1 MLKPLLF
8 KSALFMTKA
17 AEQKTSEDIR
27 HDYEHLARRANL
39 RYVSDNEPGYS
50 RQRWG
55 RGFTYRDATGKTV
68 KDKALRQRFDA
79 LVIPPM
85 WSEVWICQ
93 DNKGH
98 LQSTG
103 RDDKARK
110 QYLYHPEWD
119 RVRDQAKFNAM
130 IGFAEAL
137 PNLRA
142 QVEKDLEATPL
153 SRANVLAAVVKLL
166 ETTLIRIG
174 NSRYAKLNKSYG
186 LSTLRSK
193 HVSETDTGLAFDFV
207 GKSSKEHHIEL
218 QDERLIEIV
227 QACSELPGYQ
237 IFKYLD
243 DNDDKQVVDSADIN
257 EYLRGHLSVDKNN
270 KNISSTSGD
279 DSYNDTVNSSSV
291 SSSTMYSAKD
301 FRTWMASVLAAS
313 HLYDELEAAS
323 GKEILTSEPDSR
335 VRQQL
340 VTDMVKEV
348 ADELGNTPSVC
359 RASYIHPV
367 IIEQFLAGQF
377 FEPYKQARRGRTRK
391 YQSCEEK
398 ALLGFLSTVEK

>member
-1 MLKPLLF
+1 MA
-8 KSALFMTKA
+8 KSN
-17 AEQKTSEDIR
+17 EQISTQDMGTQDVR
-27 HDYEHLARRANL
+27 HDYEHLARLANL
-39 RYVSDNEPGYS
+39 RYVSDDELGFT
-50 RQRWG
+50 RRRWG

-93 DNKGH
+93 DEHGH

-103 RDDKARK
+103 RDEKARK
-110 QYLYHPEWD
+110 QYLYHPEWN
-119 RVRDQAKFNAM
+119 RVRDQVKFDAM

-153 SRANVLAAVVKLL
+153 SRDNVLAAVVKLL

-193 HVSETDTGLAFDFV
+193 HVSETETGLAFDFV

-218 QDERLIEIV
+218 QDERLVEIV

-243 DNDDKQVVDSADIN
+243 DNGDKQVVDSSDIN
-257 EYLRGHLSVDKNN
+257 DYIRKY
-270 KNISSTSGD
+270 TCAQ
-279 DSYNDTVNSSSV
+279 DSESKA
-291 SSSTMYSAKD
+291 YSAKD

-313 HLYDELEAAS
+313 HLYDELQTPAGQS
-323 GKEILTSEPDSR
+323 ILSTEPNSAE
-335 VRQQL
+335 RQQL
-340 VTDMVKEV
+340 IVDMVKEV
-348 ADELGNTPSVC
+348 AEELGNTPAVC
-359 RASYIHPV
+359 RASYINPT
-367 IIEQFLAGQF
+367 IIERFLAGQF
-377 FEPYKQARRGRTRK
+377 FDTYRQARRGRTK
-391 YQSCEEK
+391 NHQSLEEK
-398 ALLGFLSTVEK
+398 ALLGFLSVSQ

>member
-1 MLKPLLF
+1 MAKPNHQ
-8 KSALFMTKA
+8 TDKA
-17 AEQKTSEDIR
+17 VDVR
-27 HDYEHLARRANL
+27 HNYEHLARLANL
-39 RYVSDNEPGYS
+39 RYVSDDEPGYE
-50 RQRWG
+50 RRRWG
-55 RGFTYRDATGKTV
+55 RGFTYKDATGNTV
-68 KDKALRQRFDA
+68 KDKALRKRFDA

-85 WSEVWICQ
+85 WSNVWICQ
-93 DNKGH
+93 DETGH

-119 RVRDQAKFNAM
+119 RVRDRAKFDAM

-142 QVEKDLEATPL
+142 QVELDLDAKPL
-153 SRANVLAAVVKLL
+153 SRVNVLAAVVKLL

-193 HVSETDTGLAFDFV
+193 HVSETDNGLAFDFV
-207 GKSSKEHHIEL
+207 GKSAKEHHIEL
-218 QDERLIEIV
+218 QDERLTDIV

-243 DNDDKQVVDSADIN
+243 DNGHKQVVDSSDIN
-257 EYLRGHLSVDKNN
+257 DYLRMHTCGIDCESKL
-270 KNISSTSGD
+270 
-279 DSYNDTVNSSSV
+279 
-291 SSSTMYSAKD
+291 YSAKD

-313 HLYDELEAAS
+313 YLYDELQTTAGANILASAAES
-323 GKEILTSEPDSR
+323 PE
-335 VRQQL
+335 RQQL
-340 VTDMVKEV
+340 VINMVKSV
-348 ADELGNTPSVC
+348 AAELGNTPTVC
-359 RASYIHPV
+359 RASYIHPIV
-367 IIEQFLAGQF
+367 IERFLAGQF
-377 FEPYKQARRGRTRK
+377 FETYKQARRGRTKK

-398 ALLGFLSTVEK
+398 ALLGFLRTDV

>member
-1 MLKPLLF
+1 MATLNDQ
-8 KSALFMTKA
+8 TTT
-17 AEQKTSEDIR
+17 QDIR
-27 HDYEHLARRANL
+27 HDYEKLARLANL
-39 RYVSDNEPGYS
+39 RYVSDDELGFT
-50 RQRWG
+50 RRRWG
-55 RGFTYRDATGKTV
+55 RGFTYKDATGKTV

-93 DNKGH
+93 DDKGH

-119 RVRDQAKFNAM
+119 RVRDQAKFDAM
-130 IGFAEAL
+130 IGFARAL

-142 QVEKDLEATPL
+142 QVEKDLKAKSL
-153 SRANVLAAVVKLL
+153 SRENVLSAVVKLL

-193 HVSETDTGLAFDFV
+193 HVSETDNGLVFDFV
-207 GKSSKEHHIEL
+207 GKSAKEHHIEL

-243 DNDDKQVVDSADIN
+243 DDGHKQVVDSSDIN
-257 EYLRGHLSVDKNN
+257 DYLRTH
-270 KNISSTSGD
+270 TSGHGR
-279 DSYNDTVNSSSV
+279 DSEMYSGNL
-291 SSSTMYSAKD
+291 YSAKD

-313 HLYDELEAAS
+313 YLYDELQTKS
-323 GKEILTSEPDSR
+323 GKAILSSEPDSKA
-335 VRQQL
+335 RQQL
-340 VTDMVKEV
+340 VTDMVKSV
-348 ADELGNTPSVC
+348 ADELGNTPTVC
-359 RASYIHPV
+359 RSSYINPI
-367 IIEQFLAGQF
+367 IIERFLAGQF
-377 FEPYKQARRGRTRK
+377 FEPYKQARRGRTK
-391 YQSCEEK
+391 QHQSYEEK
-398 ALLGFLSTVEK
+398 ALLGFLSGC

>member
-1 MLKPLLF
+1 MN
-8 KSALFMTKA
+8 
-17 AEQKTSEDIR
+17 KTASITCPENIR
-27 HDYEHLARRANL
+27 QADGHVGRRANL
-39 RYVSDNEPGYS
+39 RYVSENEPGYG

-55 RGFTYRDATGKTV
+55 RGFANRGATGKTV

-93 DNKGH
+93 DDKGH

-103 RDDKARK
+103 RDGKARK

-119 RVRDQAKFNAM
+119 TVRDQAKFDAM

-142 QVEKDLEATPL
+142 QVEEDLEAAPL

-174 NSRYAKLNKSYG
+174 NSRYAKMNKSYG

-193 HVSETDTGLAFDFV
+193 HVSEIDDGLAFDFV
-207 GKSSKEHHIEL
+207 GKSAKAHHIEL

-243 DNDDKQVVDSADIN
+243 DNGHKQVVDSADIN
-257 EYLRGHLSVDKNN
+257 DYLRKHLCTDASNN
-270 KNISSTSGD
+270 KSDHLYSG
-279 DSYNDTVNSSSV
+279 NL
-291 SSSTMYSAKD
+291 YSAKD

-335 VRQQL
+335 TRQQL

-367 IIEQFLAGQF
+367 IIERFLAGQF

-398 ALLGFLSTVEK
+398 ALLGFLSTFD

>member
-1 MLKPLLF
+1 MAKLDDQ
-8 KSALFMTKA
+8 TTT
-17 AEQKTSEDIR
+17 QDVR
-27 HDYEHLARRANL
+27 HDYEYLARLANL
-39 RYVSDNEPGYS
+39 RYVSDNEPGFT
-50 RQRWG
+50 RRRWG
-55 RGFTYRDATGKTV
+55 RGFTYKDAIGKTV
-68 KDKALRQRFDA
+68 KDKALRKRFDA

-93 DNKGH
+93 DDKGH

-142 QVEKDLEATPL
+142 QVEKDLEAQSL

-193 HVSETDTGLAFDFV
+193 HVSETDNGLAFDFV
-207 GKSSKEHHIEL
+207 GKSAKEHHIEL
-218 QDERLIEIV
+218 QDERLIDIV

-243 DNDDKQVVDSADIN
+243 DDGNKQVVDSSDIN
-257 EYLRGHLSVDKNN
+257 DYLRTHTCGHDCESKMY
-270 KNISSTSGD
+270 SG
-279 DSYNDTVNSSSV
+279 NL
-291 SSSTMYSAKD
+291 YSAKD

-313 HLYDELEAAS
+313 HLYDELQTSKGQA
-323 GKEILTSEPDSR
+323 ILASEPNSDE
-335 VRQQL
+335 RQQL
-340 VTDMVKEV
+340 VTAMVKAV
-348 ADELGNTPSVC
+348 AEELGNTPAVC
-359 RASYIHPV
+359 RASYINPV
-367 IIEQFLAGQF
+367 IIERFLAGQF
-377 FEPYKQARRGRTRK
+377 FEPYKQARRGRTK
-391 YQSCEEK
+391 QYQSCEEK
-398 ALLGFLSTVEK
+398 ALLGFLNGIK

>member
-1 MLKPLLF
+1 MATTVKD
-8 KSALFMTKA
+8 ATI
-17 AEQKTSEDIR
+17 EDLR
-27 HDYEHLARRANL
+27 HDYERLAKQAKL
-39 RYVSDNEPGYS
+39 RYVSDEEPGFE
-50 RQRWG
+50 RRRHG

-68 KDKALRQRFDA
+68 KDKKLRQRFDA

-93 DNKGH
+93 HDNGH

-110 QYLYHPEWD
+110 QYLYHELWD
-119 RVRDQAKFNAM
+119 SVRDQAKFEAM

-142 QVEKDLEATPL
+142 QVESDLEAEAL
-153 SRANVLAAVVKLL
+153 SHDNVLAAVVKLL

-193 HVSETDTGLAFDFV
+193 HVSETDNGLAFDFV
-207 GKSSKEHHIEL
+207 GKSAKAHHIEL
-218 QDERLIEIV
+218 QDERLIDIV

-243 DNDDKQVVDSADIN
+243 DNGDKHVVDSSDVN
-257 EYLRGHLSVDKNN
+257 DYLRQHLCEDIKTASDCTNRL
-270 KNISSTSGD
+270 
-279 DSYNDTVNSSSV
+279 
-291 SSSTMYSAKD
+291 YSAKD

-313 HLYDELEAAS
+313 YLYEELQTSA
-323 GKEILTSEPDSR
+323 GKEILASEPDSKL
-335 VRQQL
+335 RQTL
-340 VTDMVKEV
+340 VTEMVKSV
-348 ADELGNTPSVC
+348 AEELGNTPSVC
-359 RASYIHPV
+359 RSSYINPIV
-367 IIEQFLAGQF
+367 IDKFLAGEF
-377 FEPYKQARRGRTRK
+377 FESYKNARRGRTK
-391 YQSCEEK
+391 NYQSVEEK
-398 ALLGFLSTVEK
+398 ALLGFLNVINSPK

>member
-1 MLKPLLF
+1 MNKV
-8 KSALFMTKA
+8 T
-17 AEQKTSEDIR
+17 EQKISEDIR

-39 RYVSDNEPGYS
+39 RYVSDDEPGYE
-50 RQRWG
+50 RRRWG
-55 RGFTYRDATGKTV
+55 RGFTYRDAFGKTV

-85 WSEVWICQ
+85 WSDVWICQ
-93 DNKGH
+93 DEKGH

-110 QYLYHPEWD
+110 QYLYHPLWD
-119 RVRDQAKFNAM
+119 TVRDQAKFDAM

-142 QVEKDLEATPL
+142 QVEKDLEAKSL
-153 SRANVLAAVVKLL
+153 SHDNVLAAVVKLL

-174 NSRYAKLNKSYG
+174 SSRYAKLNKSYG

-193 HVSETDTGLAFDFV
+193 HVSETDDGLAFDFV
-207 GKSSKEHHIEL
+207 GKSAKAHHIEL

-243 DNDDKQVVDSADIN
+243 ESGNKQVVDSADIN
-257 EYLRGHLSVDKNN
+257 DYIRKHTCDNDCESKMY
-270 KNISSTSGD
+270 SG
-279 DSYNDTVNSSSV
+279 NL
-291 SSSTMYSAKD
+291 YSAKD

-313 HLYDELEAAS
+313 YLYDELQTS
-323 GKEILTSEPDSR
+323 VGKEILASEPASHA
-335 VRQQL
+335 RQQL

-359 RASYIHPV
+359 RASYIHPI
-367 IIEQFLAGQF
+367 IIERFLAGQF
-377 FEPYKQARRGRTRK
+377 FATYKQARRGRTK
-391 YQSCEEK
+391 THQTLEEK
-398 ALLGFLSTVEK
+398 ALLGFLHTLQ

>member
-1 MLKPLLF
+1 MATLNDQ
-8 KSALFMTKA
+8 TTT
-17 AEQKTSEDIR
+17 QDIR
-27 HDYEHLARRANL
+27 HDYEKLARLANL
-39 RYVSDNEPGYS
+39 RYVSDDELGFT
-50 RQRWG
+50 RRRWG
-55 RGFTYRDATGKTV
+55 RGFTYKDATGKTV

-93 DNKGH
+93 DDKGH

-119 RVRDQAKFNAM
+119 RVRDQAKFDAM
-130 IGFAEAL
+130 IGFARAL

-142 QVEKDLEATPL
+142 QVEKDLKAKSL
-153 SRANVLAAVVKLL
+153 SRENVLSAVVKLL

-193 HVSETDTGLAFDFV
+193 HVSETDNGLAFDFV
-207 GKSSKEHHIEL
+207 GKSAKEHHIEL

-243 DNDDKQVVDSADIN
+243 DDGHKQVVDSSDIN
-257 EYLRGHLSVDKNN
+257 DYLRTH
-270 KNISSTSGD
+270 TSGHGR
-279 DSYNDTVNSSSV
+279 DSEMYSGNL
-291 SSSTMYSAKD
+291 YSAKD

-313 HLYDELEAAS
+313 YLHDELQSAQ
-323 GKEILTSEPDSR
+323 GKAILASEPDSKE
-335 VRQQL
+335 RQQL
-340 VTDMVKEV
+340 VTDMVKSV
-348 ADELGNTPSVC
+348 ADELGNTPTVC
-359 RASYIHPV
+359 RSSYINPI
-367 IIEQFLAGQF
+367 IIERFLAGQF
-377 FEPYKQARRGRTRK
+377 FEPYKQARCGRTK
-391 YQSCEEK
+391 QHQSYEEK
-398 ALLGFLSTVEK
+398 ALLGFLSGC

>member
-1 MLKPLLF
+1 MAKLDDQ
-8 KSALFMTKA
+8 TTT
-17 AEQKTSEDIR
+17 QDVR
-27 HDYEHLARRANL
+27 HDYERLALLANL
-39 RYVSDNEPGYS
+39 RYVSDDEPGFT
-50 RQRWG
+50 RRRWG
-55 RGFTYRDATGKTV
+55 RGFTYKDATGKTV

-93 DNKGH
+93 DDKGH

-130 IGFAEAL
+130 IGFAQAL

-142 QVEKDLEATPL
+142 QVEKDLEAQSL

-174 NSRYAKLNKSYG
+174 NSRYAKMNKSYG

-193 HVSETDTGLAFDFV
+193 HVSETDNGLAFDFV
-207 GKSSKEHHIEL
+207 GKSAKAHHVEL

-243 DNDDKQVVDSADIN
+243 DNGDKQVVDSSDIN
-257 EYLRGHLSVDKNN
+257 DYIRSHTCGHDSESKTY
-270 KNISSTSGD
+270 SS
-279 DSYNDTVNSSSV
+279 NV
-291 SSSTMYSAKD
+291 YSAKD

-313 HLYDELEAAS
+313 YLYDELQTTDGKDILAS
-323 GKEILTSEPDSR
+323 GPNSNE
-335 VRQQL
+335 RQQL
-340 VTDMVKEV
+340 VTAMVKAV
-348 ADELGNTPSVC
+348 AEELGNTPAVC
-359 RASYIHPV
+359 RASYINPV
-367 IIEQFLAGQF
+367 IIERFLAGQF
-377 FEPYKQARRGRTRK
+377 FECYKQARRGRTK
-391 YQSCEEK
+391 PYQSDEEK
-398 ALLGFLSTVEK
+398 ALLGFLSAIQ

>member
-1 MLKPLLF
+1 MAKLDDQ
-8 KSALFMTKA
+8 TTT
-17 AEQKTSEDIR
+17 QDVR
-27 HDYEHLARRANL
+27 HDYEYLAGLANL
-39 RYVSDNEPGYS
+39 RYVSDNEPGFT
-50 RQRWG
+50 RRRWG
-55 RGFTYRDATGKTV
+55 RGFTYKDAIGKTV
-68 KDKALRQRFDA
+68 KDKALRKRFDA

-93 DNKGH
+93 DDKGH

-142 QVEKDLEATPL
+142 QVEKDLEAQSL

-193 HVSETDTGLAFDFV
+193 HVSETDNGLAFDFV
-207 GKSSKEHHIEL
+207 GKSAKEHHIEL
-218 QDERLIEIV
+218 QDERLIDIV

-243 DNDDKQVVDSADIN
+243 DDGNKQVVDSSDIN
-257 EYLRGHLSVDKNN
+257 DYLRTHTCGHDCKSKMY
-270 KNISSTSGD
+270 SG
-279 DSYNDTVNSSSV
+279 NL
-291 SSSTMYSAKD
+291 YSAKD

-313 HLYDELEAAS
+313 HLYDELQTSKGQA
-323 GKEILTSEPDSR
+323 ILASEPNSDE
-335 VRQQL
+335 RQQL
-340 VTDMVKEV
+340 VTAMVKAV
-348 ADELGNTPSVC
+348 AEELGNTPAVC
-359 RASYIHPV
+359 RASYINPV
-367 IIEQFLAGQF
+367 IIERFLAGQF
-377 FEPYKQARRGRTRK
+377 FEPYKQARRGRTK
-391 YQSCEEK
+391 QYQSCEEK
-398 ALLGFLSTVEK
+398 ALLGFLSAIK

>member
-1 MLKPLLF
+1 MAKLDDQ
-8 KSALFMTKA
+8 TTT
-17 AEQKTSEDIR
+17 QDVR
-27 HDYEHLARRANL
+27 HDYEYLAGLANL
-39 RYVSDNEPGYS
+39 RYVSDNEPGFT
-50 RQRWG
+50 RRRWG
-55 RGFTYRDATGKTV
+55 RGFTYKDAIGKTV

-93 DNKGH
+93 DDKGH

-142 QVEKDLEATPL
+142 QVEKDLEAQSL

-193 HVSETDTGLAFDFV
+193 HVSETDNGLAFDFV
-207 GKSSKEHHIEL
+207 GKSAKEHHIEL
-218 QDERLIEIV
+218 QDERLIDIV

-243 DNDDKQVVDSADIN
+243 DDGNKQVVDSSDIN
-257 EYLRGHLSVDKNN
+257 DYLRTHTCGHDCESKMY
-270 KNISSTSGD
+270 SG
-279 DSYNDTVNSSSV
+279 NL
-291 SSSTMYSAKD
+291 YSAKD

-313 HLYDELEAAS
+313 HLYDELQTSKGQA
-323 GKEILTSEPDSR
+323 ILASEPNSDE
-335 VRQQL
+335 RQQL
-340 VTDMVKEV
+340 VTAMVKAV
-348 ADELGNTPSVC
+348 AEELGNTPAVC
-359 RASYIHPV
+359 RASYINPV
-367 IIEQFLAGQF
+367 IIERFLAGQF
-377 FEPYKQARRGRTRK
+377 FEPYKQARRGRTK
-391 YQSCEEK
+391 QYQSCEEK
-398 ALLGFLSTVEK
+398 ALLGFLNGIK

>member
-1 MLKPLLF
+1 MAKLDDQ
-8 KSALFMTKA
+8 TTT
-17 AEQKTSEDIR
+17 QDVR
-27 HDYEHLARRANL
+27 HDYEYLAGLANL
-39 RYVSDNEPGYS
+39 RYVSDNEPGFT
-50 RQRWG
+50 RRRWG
-55 RGFTYRDATGKTV
+55 RGFTYKDATGKTV
-68 KDKALRQRFDA
+68 TDKALRQRFDA

-93 DNKGH
+93 DDKGH

-130 IGFAEAL
+130 IGFAQAL

-142 QVEKDLEATPL
+142 QVEKDLEVQSL

-174 NSRYAKLNKSYG
+174 NSRYAKMNKSYG

-193 HVSETDTGLAFDFV
+193 HVSETDNGLAFDFV
-207 GKSSKEHHIEL
+207 GKSAKEHHIEL
-218 QDERLIEIV
+218 QDERLIDIV

-243 DNDDKQVVDSADIN
+243 DDGNKQVVDSSDIN
-257 EYLRGHLSVDKNN
+257 DYLRTHTCGHDCESKMY
-270 KNISSTSGD
+270 SG
-279 DSYNDTVNSSSV
+279 NL
-291 SSSTMYSAKD
+291 YSAKD

-313 HLYDELEAAS
+313 HLYDELQTSKGQA
-323 GKEILTSEPDSR
+323 ILASEPNSDE
-335 VRQQL
+335 RQQL
-340 VTDMVKEV
+340 VTAMVKAV
-348 ADELGNTPSVC
+348 AEELGNTPAVC
-359 RASYIHPV
+359 RASYINPV
-367 IIEQFLAGQF
+367 IIERFLVGQF
-377 FEPYKQARRGRTRK
+377 FEPYKQARRGRTK
-391 YQSCEEK
+391 QYQSCEEK
-398 ALLGFLSTVEK
+398 ALLGFLSGIK

>member
-1 MLKPLLF
+1 MV
-8 KSALFMTKA
+8 KA
-17 AEQKTSEDIR
+17 NQQTIIQDVR
-27 HDYEHLARRANL
+27 HDYEHLASLANL
-39 RYVSDNEPGYS
+39 RYVNDDEPGYG
-50 RQRWG
+50 RRRWG

-93 DNKGH
+93 DDKGH

-110 QYLYHPEWD
+110 QYLYHAEWD
-119 RVRDQAKFNAM
+119 RVRDQAKFQAM

-153 SRANVLAAVVKLL
+153 SRDNVLAAVVKLL

-193 HVSETDTGLAFDFV
+193 HVSETDNGLAFDFV
-207 GKSSKEHHIEL
+207 GKSAKAHHIEL
-218 QDERLIEIV
+218 QDERLIEII

-237 IFKYLD
+237 VFKYLD
-243 DNDDKQVVDSADIN
+243 DNGNKQVVDSADIN
-257 EYLRGHLSVDKNN
+257 EYIRKHTCANDCESKMY
-270 KNISSTSGD
+270 SG
-279 DSYNDTVNSSSV
+279 NL
-291 SSSTMYSAKD
+291 YSAKD

-313 HLYDELEAAS
+313 HLYDQLQ
-323 GKEILTSEPDSR
+323 TSEGESILASEAGSSE
-335 VRQQL
+335 RQQL

-348 ADELGNTPSVC
+348 AEELGNTPAVC
-359 RASYIHPV
+359 RASYINPI
-367 IIEQFLAGQF
+367 IIERFLAGEF
-377 FEPYKQARRGRTRK
+377 FALYKQARRGRTK
-391 YQSCEEK
+391 QYQSCEEK
-398 ALLGFLSTVEK
+398 ALLGFLRALQ

>member
-1 MLKPLLF
+1 MDK
-8 KSALFMTKA
+8 TN
-17 AEQKTSEDIR
+17 EQSTTQDVR
-27 HDYEHLARRANL
+27 HDYERLARRANL
-39 RYVSDNEPGYS
+39 RYVSDDEPGYE
-50 RQRWG
+50 RRRWG

-93 DNKGH
+93 DEKGH

-103 RDDKARK
+103 RDEKSRK
-110 QYLYHPEWD
+110 QYLYHPLWNNI
-119 RVRDQAKFNAM
+119 RDQAKFDAM

-142 QVEKDLEATPL
+142 QVETDLEAESL
-153 SRANVLAAVVKLL
+153 SRTNVLAAVVKLL

-174 NSRYAKLNKSYG
+174 NSRYAKQNKSYG

-193 HVSETDTGLAFDFV
+193 HVSETDNGLAFDFV
-207 GKSSKEHHIEL
+207 GKSAKEHHIEL
-218 QDERLIEIV
+218 QDERLINIV

-243 DNDDKQVVDSADIN
+243 DNGHKQVVDSSDIN
-257 EYLRGHLSVDKNN
+257 DYLRMHTCGMDCESKL
-270 KNISSTSGD
+270 
-279 DSYNDTVNSSSV
+279 
-291 SSSTMYSAKD
+291 YSAKD

-313 HLYDELEAAS
+313 YLYDELQTTAGAS
-323 GKEILTSEPDSR
+323 ILASAPESAE
-335 VRQQL
+335 RQQL
-340 VTDMVKEV
+340 VTDMVKSV
-348 ADELGNTPSVC
+348 AAELGNTPTVC
-359 RASYIHPV
+359 RASYIHPI
-367 IIEQFLAGQF
+367 IIERFLAGQF
-377 FEPYKQARRGRTRK
+377 YDDYKQARRGRTKK

-398 ALLGFLSTVEK
+398 ALLGFLSADR

>member
-1 MLKPLLF
+1 MAKLDDQ
-8 KSALFMTKA
+8 TTT
-17 AEQKTSEDIR
+17 QDVR
-27 HDYEHLARRANL
+27 HDYEYLAGLAKL
-39 RYVSDNEPGYS
+39 RYVSDNEPGFT
-50 RQRWG
+50 RRRWG
-55 RGFTYRDATGKTV
+55 RGFTYKDAIGKTV
-68 KDKALRQRFDA
+68 KDKALRKRFDA

-93 DNKGH
+93 DDKGH

-142 QVEKDLEATPL
+142 QVEKDLEAQSL

-193 HVSETDTGLAFDFV
+193 HVSETDNGLAFDFV
-207 GKSSKEHHIEL
+207 GKSAKEHHIEL
-218 QDERLIEIV
+218 QDERLIDIV

-243 DNDDKQVVDSADIN
+243 DDGNKQVVDSSDIN
-257 EYLRGHLSVDKNN
+257 DYLRTHTCGHDCESKMY
-270 KNISSTSGD
+270 SG
-279 DSYNDTVNSSSV
+279 NL
-291 SSSTMYSAKD
+291 YSAKD

-313 HLYDELEAAS
+313 HLYDELQTSKGQA
-323 GKEILTSEPDSR
+323 ILASEPNSDE
-335 VRQQL
+335 RQQL
-340 VTDMVKEV
+340 VIAMVKAV
-348 ADELGNTPSVC
+348 ADELGNTPAVC
-359 RASYIHPV
+359 RASYINPV
-367 IIEQFLAGQF
+367 IIERFLAGQF
-377 FEPYKQARRGRTRK
+377 FEPYKQARRGRTK
-391 YQSCEEK
+391 QYQSCEEK
-398 ALLGFLSTVEK
+398 ALLGFLSAIK

>member
-1 MLKPLLF
+1 MATLDDQ
-8 KSALFMTKA
+8 T
-17 AEQKTSEDIR
+17 TTHDIR
-27 HDYEHLARRANL
+27 HDYEKLARLANL
-39 RYVSDNEPGYS
+39 RYVSDDELGFT
-50 RQRWG
+50 RRRWG
-55 RGFTYRDATGKTV
+55 RGFTYKDTAGKTI

-93 DNKGH
+93 DDKGH

-119 RVRDQAKFNAM
+119 RVRDQAKFDAM
-130 IGFAEAL
+130 IGFARAL
-137 PNLRA
+137 PNLRL
-142 QVEKDLEATPL
+142 QVEKDLEAKSL
-153 SRANVLAAVVKLL
+153 SRDNVLSAVVKLL

-193 HVSETDTGLAFDFV
+193 HVSETENGLAFDFV
-207 GKSSKEHHIEL
+207 GKSAKEHHIEL

-243 DNDDKQVVDSADIN
+243 DNGHKQVVDSSDIN
-257 EYLRGHLSVDKNN
+257 DYLRTH
-270 KNISSTSGD
+270 TSGHGRYREMY
-279 DSYNDTVNSSSV
+279 SGNL
-291 SSSTMYSAKD
+291 YSAKD

-313 HLYDELEAAS
+313 YLHDELQSAQGKVILAS
-323 GKEILTSEPDSR
+323 DPNSDE
-335 VRQQL
+335 RQQL
-340 VTDMVKEV
+340 VTNMVKSV
-348 ADELGNTPSVC
+348 AAELGNTPAVC
-359 RASYIHPV
+359 RSSYINPV
-367 IIEQFLAGQF
+367 IIERFLAGQF
-377 FEPYKQARRGRTRK
+377 FEPYKQARWGRTK
-391 YQSCEEK
+391 QYQSCEEK
-398 ALLGFLSTVEK
+398 ALLGFLRGC

>member
-1 MLKPLLF
+1 
-8 KSALFMTKA
+8 MTKA
-17 AEQKTSEDIR
+17 TEKASQQTITKDAR

-39 RYVSDNEPGYS
+39 RYVSDDEPGYE
-50 RQRWG
+50 RRRWG

-93 DNKGH
+93 DEKGH

-103 RDDKARK
+103 RDEKSRK
-110 QYLYHPEWD
+110 QYLYHPSWNNI
-119 RVRDQAKFNAM
+119 RDQAKFDAM
-130 IGFAEAL
+130 IGFAEVL

-142 QVEKDLEATPL
+142 QVEIDLEAESL
-153 SRANVLAAVVKLL
+153 SRTNVLAAIVKLL

-174 NSRYAKLNKSYG
+174 NSRYAKQNKSYG

-207 GKSSKEHHIEL
+207 GKSAKEHHIEL
-218 QDERLIEIV
+218 QDERLIDIV

-243 DNDDKQVVDSADIN
+243 DDGHKQVVDSSDIN
-257 EYLRGHLSVDKNN
+257 EYLRMHTCGTDCESKL
-270 KNISSTSGD
+270 
-279 DSYNDTVNSSSV
+279 
-291 SSSTMYSAKD
+291 YSAKD

-313 HLYDELEAAS
+313 YLYDELQTSAGAS
-323 GKEILTSEPDSR
+323 ILASAPESAE
-335 VRQQL
+335 RQQL
-340 VTDMVKEV
+340 VVDMVKSV
-348 ADELGNTPSVC
+348 AAELGNTPTVC
-359 RASYIHPV
+359 RASYIHPIV
-367 IIEQFLAGQF
+367 IQRFLAGQF
-377 FEPYKQARRGRTRK
+377 FERYKQARRGRTKK

-398 ALLGFLSTVEK
+398 ALLGFLSAAV

>member
-1 MLKPLLF
+1 MAKENKNTVTENNGP
-8 KSALFMTKA
+8 
-17 AEQKTSEDIR
+17 EDVR
-27 HDYEHLARRANL
+27 HDYERLARRANL
-39 RYVSDNEPGYS
+39 RYVSGNEPGFT
-50 RQRWG
+50 RRRWG

-93 DNKGH
+93 DDKGH

-110 QYLYHPEWD
+110 QYLYHPDWD
-119 RVRDQAKFNAM
+119 RVREQAKFDAM
-130 IGFAEAL
+130 IGFAESL

-142 QVEKDLEATPL
+142 QVEKDLEVQSL

-193 HVSETDTGLAFDFV
+193 HVSETDNGLAFDFV
-207 GKSSKEHHIEL
+207 GKSAKEHHIEL
-218 QDERLIEIV
+218 QDERLIDIV

-243 DNDDKQVVDSADIN
+243 DEGNKQVVDSSDIN
-257 EYLRGHLSVDKNN
+257 DYLRKHTCGNDCESKM
-270 KNISSTSGD
+270 
-279 DSYNDTVNSSSV
+279 YNGNL
-291 SSSTMYSAKD
+291 YSAKD

-313 HLYDELEAAS
+313 YLYDELQTS
-323 GKEILTSEPDSR
+323 VGKEILASSPDSDE
-335 VRQQL
+335 RQQL

-348 ADELGNTPSVC
+348 ANELGNTPAVS

-367 IIEQFLAGQF
+367 IIDKFLAGEF
-377 FEPYKQARRGRTRK
+377 FEPYKQARRGRTK
-391 YQSCEEK
+391 QYQSCEEK
-398 ALLGFLSTVEK
+398 ALLGFLSTIQ

>member
-1 MLKPLLF
+1 MLKRF
-8 KSALFMTKA
+8 IHQASIVMTKA
-17 AEQKTSEDIR
+17 DQQTTMPDVR
-27 HDYEHLARRANL
+27 HDYEHLAGLANL
-39 RYVSDNEPGYS
+39 RYVSDDEPGYG
-50 RQRWG
+50 RRRWG
-55 RGFTYRDATGKTV
+55 KGFTYRDATGKTV
-68 KDKALRQRFDA
+68 KDKALRKRFDA

-85 WSEVWICQ
+85 WSEVWICR

-119 RVRDQAKFNAM
+119 RVRDQAKFDAM

-142 QVEKDLEATPL
+142 QVETDLEATPL

-218 QDERLIEIV
+218 QDERLIEII

-237 IFKYLD
+237 VFKYLD
-243 DNDDKQVVDSADIN
+243 ENGDKQAVDSADIN
-257 EYLRGHLSVDKNN
+257 DYLRTHTCLND
-270 KNISSTSGD
+270 SSGQL
-279 DSYNDTVNSSSV
+279 
-291 SSSTMYSAKD
+291 YSAKD

-313 HLYDELEAAS
+313 HLYDALQTSA
-323 GKEILTSEPDSR
+323 GKSILSSSPESSD
-335 VRQQL
+335 RQQL

-348 ADELGNTPSVC
+348 AEALGNTPAVC
-359 RASYIHPV
+359 RSSYINPI
-367 IIEQFLAGQF
+367 IIEKFLAGQF
-377 FEPYKQARRGRTRK
+377 FEPYKQARRGRTK
-391 YQSCEEK
+391 NYQSCEEK
-398 ALLGFLSTVEK
+398 ALLGFLNTVK

>member
-1 MLKPLLF
+1 MAKLDDQ
-8 KSALFMTKA
+8 TTT
-17 AEQKTSEDIR
+17 QDVR
-27 HDYEHLARRANL
+27 HDYEYLAGLANL
-39 RYVSDNEPGYS
+39 SYVSDNEPGFT
-50 RQRWG
+50 RRRWG
-55 RGFTYRDATGKTV
+55 RGFTYKDAIGKTV
-68 KDKALRQRFDA
+68 KDKALRKRFDA

-93 DNKGH
+93 DDKGH

-142 QVEKDLEATPL
+142 QVEKDLEAQSL

-174 NSRYAKLNKSYG
+174 NSRYAKHNKSYG

-193 HVSETDTGLAFDFV
+193 HVSETDNGLAFDFV
-207 GKSSKEHHIEL
+207 GKSAKEHHIEL
-218 QDERLIEIV
+218 QDERLIDIV

-243 DNDDKQVVDSADIN
+243 DDGNKQVVDSSDIN
-257 EYLRGHLSVDKNN
+257 DYLRTHTCGHDCESKMY
-270 KNISSTSGD
+270 SG
-279 DSYNDTVNSSSV
+279 NL
-291 SSSTMYSAKD
+291 YSAKD

-313 HLYDELEAAS
+313 HLYDELQTSKGQA
-323 GKEILTSEPDSR
+323 ILASEPNSDE
-335 VRQQL
+335 RQQL
-340 VTDMVKEV
+340 VTAMVKAV
-348 ADELGNTPSVC
+348 AEELGNTPAVC
-359 RASYIHPV
+359 RASYINPV
-367 IIEQFLAGQF
+367 IIERFLAGQF
-377 FEPYKQARRGRTRK
+377 FEPYKQARRGRTK
-391 YQSCEEK
+391 QYQSCEEK
-398 ALLGFLSTVEK
+398 ALLGFLNGIK

>member
-1 MLKPLLF
+1 MAKLD
-8 KSALFMTKA
+8 
-17 AEQKTSEDIR
+17 EQTTTQDVR
-27 HDYEHLARRANL
+27 HDYEYLAGLANL
-39 RYVSDNEPGYS
+39 RYVSDNEPGFT
-50 RQRWG
+50 RRRWG
-55 RGFTYRDATGKTV
+55 RGFTYKDAIGKTV
-68 KDKALRQRFDA
+68 KDKALRKRFDA

-93 DNKGH
+93 DDKGH

-110 QYLYHPEWD
+110 QYLYHPDWD

-142 QVEKDLEATPL
+142 QVEKDLEAQSL

-193 HVSETDTGLAFDFV
+193 HVSETDNGLAFDFV
-207 GKSSKEHHIEL
+207 GKSAKEHHIEL
-218 QDERLIEIV
+218 QDERLIDIV

-243 DNDDKQVVDSADIN
+243 DDGNKQVVDSSDIN
-257 EYLRGHLSVDKNN
+257 DYLRKHTCGHDCESKM
-270 KNISSTSGD
+270 
-279 DSYNDTVNSSSV
+279 YNGNL
-291 SSSTMYSAKD
+291 YSAKD

-313 HLYDELEAAS
+313 HLYDELQTSKGQA
-323 GKEILTSEPDSR
+323 ILASEPNSDE
-335 VRQQL
+335 RQQL
-340 VTDMVKEV
+340 VTAMVKAV
-348 ADELGNTPSVC
+348 AEELGNTPAVC
-359 RASYIHPV
+359 RASYINPV
-367 IIEQFLAGQF
+367 IIERFLAGQF
-377 FEPYKQARRGRTRK
+377 FEPYKQSRRGRTK
-391 YQSCEEK
+391 QYQSCEEK
-398 ALLGFLSTVEK
+398 ALLGFLNGIK

>member
-1 MLKPLLF
+1 MAKLDDQ
-8 KSALFMTKA
+8 TTT
-17 AEQKTSEDIR
+17 QDVR
-27 HDYEHLARRANL
+27 HDYEYLAGLANL
-39 RYVSDNEPGYS
+39 RYVSDNEPGFT
-50 RQRWG
+50 RRRWG
-55 RGFTYRDATGKTV
+55 RGFTYKDAIGKTV
-68 KDKALRQRFDA
+68 KDKALRKRFAA

-93 DNKGH
+93 DDKGH

-142 QVEKDLEATPL
+142 QVEKDLEAQSL

-193 HVSETDTGLAFDFV
+193 HVSETDNGLAFDFV
-207 GKSSKEHHIEL
+207 GKSAKEHHIEL
-218 QDERLIEIV
+218 QDERLIDIV

-243 DNDDKQVVDSADIN
+243 DDGNKQVVDSSDIN
-257 EYLRGHLSVDKNN
+257 DYLRTHTCGHDCESKMY
-270 KNISSTSGD
+270 SG
-279 DSYNDTVNSSSV
+279 NL
-291 SSSTMYSAKD
+291 YSAKD

-313 HLYDELEAAS
+313 HLYDELQTSKGQA
-323 GKEILTSEPDSR
+323 ILASEPNSDE
-335 VRQQL
+335 RQQL
-340 VTDMVKEV
+340 VTAMVKAV
-348 ADELGNTPSVC
+348 AEELGNTPAVC
-359 RASYIHPV
+359 RASYINPV
-367 IIEQFLAGQF
+367 IIERFLAGQF
-377 FEPYKQARRGRTRK
+377 FEPYKQARRGRTK
-391 YQSCEEK
+391 QYQSCEEK
-398 ALLGFLSTVEK
+398 ALLGFLSAIK

>member
-1 MLKPLLF
+1 MV
-8 KSALFMTKA
+8 KA
-17 AEQKTSEDIR
+17 NQQTIIQDVR
-27 HDYEHLARRANL
+27 HDYEHLASLANL
-39 RYVSDNEPGYS
+39 RYVNDDEPGYG
-50 RQRWG
+50 RRRWG

-68 KDKALRQRFDA
+68 KDKVLRQRFDA

-93 DNKGH
+93 DDKGH

-110 QYLYHPEWD
+110 QYLYHAEWD
-119 RVRDQAKFNAM
+119 RVRDQAKFHAM

-153 SRANVLAAVVKLL
+153 SRDNVLAAVVKLL

-193 HVSETDTGLAFDFV
+193 HVSETDNGLAFDFV
-207 GKSSKEHHIEL
+207 GKSAKAHHIEL

-227 QACSELPGYQ
+227 QACSELPGYE

-243 DNDDKQVVDSADIN
+243 ERGNKQLVDSADIN
-257 EYLRGHLSVDKNN
+257 EYIRKH
-270 KNISSTSGD
+270 TGD
-279 DSYNDTVNSSSV
+279 NDCESKMYNGNL
-291 SSSTMYSAKD
+291 YSAKD

-313 HLYDELEAAS
+313 YLYDELQTKS
-323 GKEILTSEPDSR
+323 GKVILASTPDSKE
-335 VRQQL
+335 RQQL

-348 ADELGNTPSVC
+348 AEELGNTPAVC
-359 RASYIHPV
+359 RASYINPI
-367 IIEQFLAGQF
+367 IIERFLVGQF
-377 FEPYKQARRGRTRK
+377 FATYKQARRGRTK
-391 YQSCEEK
+391 QYQSCEEK
-398 ALLGFLSTVEK
+398 ALLGFLRALQ

>member
-1 MLKPLLF
+1 MAKLDDQ
-8 KSALFMTKA
+8 TTT
-17 AEQKTSEDIR
+17 QDVR
-27 HDYEHLARRANL
+27 HDYEYLAGLANL
-39 RYVSDNEPGYS
+39 RYVSDNEPGFT
-50 RQRWG
+50 RRRWG
-55 RGFTYRDATGKTV
+55 RGFTYKDATGKTV

-93 DNKGH
+93 DDKGH

-130 IGFAEAL
+130 IGFAQAL

-142 QVEKDLEATPL
+142 QVEKDLEAQSL

-174 NSRYAKLNKSYG
+174 NSRYAKMNKSYG

-193 HVSETDTGLAFDFV
+193 HVSETDNGLAFDFV
-207 GKSSKEHHIEL
+207 GKSAKEHHVEL

-243 DNDDKQVVDSADIN
+243 DNGDKQVVDSSDIN
-257 EYLRGHLSVDKNN
+257 DYIRSHTCGHDSESKTY
-270 KNISSTSGD
+270 SS
-279 DSYNDTVNSSSV
+279 NV
-291 SSSTMYSAKD
+291 YSAKD

-313 HLYDELEAAS
+313 YLYDELQTS
-323 GKEILTSEPDSR
+323 KGQPILASEPNSDE
-335 VRQQL
+335 RQQL
-340 VTDMVKEV
+340 VTAMVKAV
-348 ADELGNTPSVC
+348 AEELGNTPAVC
-359 RASYIHPV
+359 RASYINPV
-367 IIEQFLAGQF
+367 IIERFLAGQF
-377 FEPYKQARRGRTRK
+377 FEPYKQARRGRTK
-391 YQSCEEK
+391 QYQSCEEK
-398 ALLGFLSTVEK
+398 ALLGFLSAIK

>member
-1 MLKPLLF
+1 MAKL
-8 KSALFMTKA
+8 
-17 AEQKTSEDIR
+17 EQQTDTQDVR
-27 HDYEHLARRANL
+27 HDYEHLADLANL
-39 RYVSDNEPGYS
+39 RYVSDDEPGFT
-50 RQRWG
+50 RRRWG
-55 RGFTYRDATGKTV
+55 RGFTYKDATGKTV

-93 DNKGH
+93 DDKGH

-110 QYLYHPEWD
+110 QYLYHSEWD

-142 QVEKDLEATPL
+142 QVEKDLQAAPL

-174 NSRYAKLNKSYG
+174 NSRYAKMNKSYG

-193 HVSETDTGLAFDFV
+193 HVSETDNGLAFDFV
-207 GKSSKEHHIEL
+207 GKSAKEHHIEL
-218 QDERLIEIV
+218 QDGRLIEIV

-237 IFKYLD
+237 VFKYLD
-243 DNDDKQVVDSADIN
+243 DNGDKQVVDSSDIN
-257 EYLRGHLSVDKNN
+257 DYLRSHICGN
-270 KNISSTSGD
+270 KC
-279 DSYNDTVNSSSV
+279 DSESYGGNL
-291 SSSTMYSAKD
+291 YSAKD

-313 HLYDELEAAS
+313 YLYDELQTKS
-323 GKEILTSEPDSR
+323 GKVILASEPDSKE
-335 VRQQL
+335 RQQL
-340 VTDMVKEV
+340 VTNMVKAV
-348 ADELGNTPSVC
+348 AEELGNTPAVC
-359 RASYIHPV
+359 RASYINP
-367 IIEQFLAGQF
+367 IIIDKFLVGQF
-377 FEPYKQARRGRTRK
+377 FEPYKQGRRGRTK
-391 YQSCEEK
+391 QYQSCEEK
-398 ALLGFLSTVEK
+398 ALLGFLSAIQ

>member
-1 MLKPLLF
+1 MAKLDDQ
-8 KSALFMTKA
+8 TTT
-17 AEQKTSEDIR
+17 QDVR
-27 HDYEHLARRANL
+27 HDYEHLARLANL
-39 RYVSDNEPGYS
+39 RYVSDDEPGFT
-50 RQRWG
+50 RRRWG
-55 RGFTYRDATGKTV
+55 RGFTYKDATGKTV

-93 DNKGH
+93 DDKGH

-142 QVEKDLEATPL
+142 QVEKDLEAQSL

-193 HVSETDTGLAFDFV
+193 HVSETDNGLAFDFV
-207 GKSSKEHHIEL
+207 GKSAKDHHIEL

-243 DNDDKQVVDSADIN
+243 DNGDKQVVDSSDIN
-257 EYLRGHLSVDKNN
+257 DYIRSHTGGHHTGGHYSEGKTY
-270 KNISSTSGD
+270 SS
-279 DSYNDTVNSSSV
+279 NV
-291 SSSTMYSAKD
+291 YSAKD

-313 HLYDELEAAS
+313 YLYDELQS
-323 GKEILTSEPDSR
+323 SNGREILASEPNSNE
-335 VRQQL
+335 RQQL
-340 VTDMVKEV
+340 VVDMVKVV
-348 ADELGNTPSVC
+348 AEELGNTPAVC
-359 RASYIHPV
+359 RASYINPV
-367 IIEQFLAGQF
+367 IIERFLAGQF
-377 FEPYKQARRGRTRK
+377 FECYKQARRGRTK
-391 YQSCEEK
+391 QYQSCEEK
-398 ALLGFLSTVEK
+398 ALLGFLNAIQ

>member
-1 MLKPLLF
+1 MAKL
-8 KSALFMTKA
+8 
-17 AEQKTSEDIR
+17 EQQTDTQDVR
-27 HDYEHLARRANL
+27 HDYEHLAGLANL
-39 RYVSDNEPGYS
+39 RYVRDDEPGFT
-50 RQRWG
+50 RRRWG
-55 RGFTYRDATGKTV
+55 RGFTYKDATGKTV

-93 DNKGH
+93 DDKGH

-110 QYLYHPEWD
+110 QYLYHSEWD
-119 RVRDQAKFNAM
+119 RVRNQAKFNAM
-130 IGFAEAL
+130 IGFAQAL

-142 QVEKDLEATPL
+142 QVEKDLQVTSL
-153 SRANVLAAVVKLL
+153 SRDNVLAAVVKLL

-193 HVSETDTGLAFDFV
+193 HVSETDSGLAFDFV

-237 IFKYLD
+237 VFKYLD
-243 DNDDKQVVDSADIN
+243 ENGDKQVVDSADIN
-257 EYLRGHLSVDKNN
+257 DYLRIYTCGN
-270 KNISSTSGD
+270 KC
-279 DSYNDTVNSSSV
+279 DSESYGGNL
-291 SSSTMYSAKD
+291 YSAKD

-313 HLYDELEAAS
+313 YLYDELQTKS
-323 GKEILTSEPDSR
+323 GKVILASEPDSKE
-335 VRQQL
+335 RQQL
-340 VTDMVKEV
+340 VTNMVKAV
-348 ADELGNTPSVC
+348 AEELGNTPAVC
-359 RASYIHPV
+359 RASYINPV
-367 IIEQFLAGQF
+367 IIDKFLAGQF
-377 FEPYKQARRGRTRK
+377 FEPYKQARRGRTK
-391 YQSCEEK
+391 QYQSCEEK
-398 ALLGFLSTVEK
+398 ALLGFLSAIQ